1 MLWCSGRVSIQQKGD
16 FLVAMDSCVRAMPAM
31 GLLGTGGPEAQ
42 AHLILGKVG
51 TVACQALLAWL
62 LILPCAW
69 GKCCSSWPCTAP
81 ANPLPRLQPCF
92 CCHLR
97 PELHEGFKSSLL
109 LKETQGL
116 LSPFFNQWGLSS
128 YIETWAVGLSQ
139 AGSKLAGKIIN
150 GVWSESS
157 LLDVFLVCIHDSCV
171 PKKTDFDG
179 NSIISNSIL
188 KSLFKAAARQG
199 VADEL
204 YINNSQH
211 HHSSFCLCVWDIY
224 CCALSST
231 WNKTWWKIISHF
243 WKGVLLGLVRARIII
258 YSQKNTSRQC
268 SSSYGSSVWWLL
280 VCV

>member
-1 MLWCSGRVSIQQKGD
+1 MWERCQPWGCWRQEGQRPGNIWCWGRGALWHARHFWHGCWSCPAHGASAAAHG
-16 FLVAMDSCVRAMPAM
+16 LV
-31 GLLGTGGPEAQ
+31 
-42 AHLILGKVG
+42 
-51 TVACQALLAWL
+51 
-62 LILPCAW
+62 
-69 GKCCSSWPCTAP
+69 TAP

-128 YIETWAVGLSQ
+128 FMETWAVGLSQ
-139 AGSKLAGKIIN
+139 AGSKLAGKIID

-171 PKKTDFDG
+171 SKKTDFDG
-179 NSIISNSIL
+179 NLIISNSIL

-211 HHSSFCLCVWDIY
+211 RHSSFCLCVWDIY

-231 WNKTWWKIISHF
+231 WNKTWWKIISYF
-243 WKGVLLGLVRARIII
+243 RKGVLLGLVRARIII

-268 SSSYGSSVWWLL
+268 SWSYGSSVWWLL